1 MEKVLNLI
9 LIDSPCYY
17 TMTGRNYKN
26 SYSYMYKYIDRNGV
40 DGGPQTL
47 DHPRALYG
55 LPYEKRQ
62 HPSKGGRE
70 KETKRK
76 GP

>member
-1 MEKVLNLI
+1 MTLLAMKRN
-9 LIDSPCYY
+9 YTHFY
-17 TMTGRNYKN
+17 TMTGRYYKN
-26 SYSYMYKYIDRNGV
+26 SYSYMYKYIEQNGV

-47 DHPRALYG
+47 DHPRAIYG

-62 HPSKGGRE
+62 HPSKVGRE
-70 KETKRK
+70 KERKRK